1 MVNFADI
8 ANDMELNNV
17 LNLGEMTS
25 IEDIDA
31 AVDIYSK
38 DLFSDLPLNIPKP
51 QFDGNVQVKK
61 VSLAQKPATKPA
73 TKPVNTVTTQAGRY
87 TQSENMPSPII
98 YSDDS
103 DALIPAK
110 GTELIGMLLN
120 LKPKFIATD
129 DEFVRVLDISKRV
142 LSGGGKIKRGKPST
156 GCARRMFS
164 GLFLY
169 AAPDISALAKAIY
182 SLERMFSNSGL
193 YDLLSE
199 KDLQTLYID
208 DIDVITEKIYDPH
221 FTNLTV
227 NGIIFSVYYTSN
239 GM

>member
-8 ANDMELNNV
+8 ANDMEMNNV
-17 LNLGEMTS
+17 LNLDEMTS
-25 IEDIDA
+25 VEDIDA

-38 DLFSDLPLNIPKP
+38 DLFSEQPFNLPVSNASDKQVNSVNLKP
-51 QFDGNVQVKK
+51 FVKEKSSNVIGNHSQVNSHSSIEY
-61 VSLAQKPATKPA
+61 VDEADTL
-73 TKPVNTVTTQAGRY
+73 V
-87 TQSENMPSPII
+87 PSRG
-98 YSDDS
+98 
-103 DALIPAK
+103 L
-110 GTELIGMLLN
+110 ELISMLLN
-120 LKPKFIATD
+120 LKPKFIGVD
-129 DEFVRVLDISKRV
+129 DEFTRILNVSKRV
-142 LSGGGKIKRGKPST
+142 LSGGGKVKRGKPAT

-169 AAPDISALAKAIY
+169 AAQEISPLSKAIY
-182 SLERMFSNSGL
+182 SLERMFANSGL

-199 KDLQTLYID
+199 KDLHTIYID
-208 DIDVITEKIYDPH
+208 DIDIVTEKLYDPH

>member
-17 LNLGEMTS
+17 LNLGEMSS

-38 DLFSDLPLNIPKP
+38 DLFSELPLNIPKS
-51 QFDGNVQVKK
+51 QFGTDSAVKK
-61 VSLAQKPATKPA
+61 VSLTQ
-73 TKPVNTVTTQAGRY
+73 KPVNKPTNIGTTYQTSTTEPQKR
-87 TQSENMPSPII
+87 TTSPIL
-98 YSDDS
+98 YSEDS
-103 DALIPAK
+103 NALIPAK

-129 DEFVRVLDISKRV
+129 DEFVRILDVSKRV
-142 LSGGGKIKRGKPST
+142 LSGGGKIQRGKPST

-169 AAPDISALAKAIY
+169 AAPEISSLAKAIY

-221 FTNLTV
+221 FTNLTT
-227 NGIIFSVYYTSN
+227 NGIVFSVYYTSN

>member
-1 MVNFADI
+1 MVNFTDI

-25 IEDIDA
+25 IEAIDA
-31 AVDIYSK
+31 AVDTYSK
-38 DLFSDLPLNIPKP
+38 DLFSDLPLNISKP
-51 QFDGNVQVKK
+51 QFVDTAQVKK
-61 VSLAQKPATKPA
+61 VSLA
-73 TKPVNTVTTQAGRY
+73 TKPVNKPTQPIISRKADNRE
-87 TQSENMPSPII
+87 QSTSVSSPII
-98 YSDDS
+98 YSENS
-103 DALIPAK
+103 DVLVSAK

-120 LKPKFIATD
+120 LRPKFIETD
-129 DEFVRVLDISKRV
+129 DEFVRILDVSKRV

-169 AAPDISALAKAIY
+169 AAPEISSLAKAIY
-182 SLERMFSNSGL
+182 SLERMFANSGL

-208 DIDVITEKIYDPH
+208 DVDIITEKIYDPH

>member
-17 LNLGEMTS
+17 LNLDEMTS
-25 IEDIDA
+25 IEAIDA
-31 AVDIYSK
+31 AVDTYSK
-38 DLFSDLPLNIPKP
+38 DLFSDLPLNISKP
-51 QFDGNVQVKK
+51 QFVDNAQVKK
-61 VSLAQKPATKPA
+61 VSLA
-73 TKPVNTVTTQAGRY
+73 TKPVNKSTQPIISRKADSQE
-87 TQSENMPSPII
+87 QSTSIGSPII
-98 YSDDS
+98 YSENS
-103 DALIPAK
+103 DALVPAK
-110 GTELIGMLLN
+110 GVELIGMLLN
-120 LKPKFIATD
+120 LRPRFIETD
-129 DEFVRVLDISKRV
+129 DEFVRILNVSKRV

-169 AAPDISALAKAIY
+169 AAPEITPLAKAIY
-182 SLERMFSNSGL
+182 SLERMFANSGL

-208 DIDVITEKIYDPH
+208 DVDIITEKIYDPH

>member
-31 AVDIYSK
+31 AVDVYSK

-51 QFDGNVQVKK
+51 QLVDNAQVKK
-61 VSLAQKPATKPA
+61 VSLATKPISMP
-73 TKPVNTVTTQAGRY
+73 TKVSTPKQVTNVPKPTTQ
-87 TQSENMPSPII
+87 SSPII
-98 YSDDS
+98 YSEDS

-120 LKPKFIATD
+120 LKPKFIAVD
-129 DEFVRVLDISKRV
+129 DEFVRVLDVSKRV
-142 LSGGGKIKRGKPST
+142 LSGDGKIKRGKPST

-169 AAPDISALAKAIY
+169 AAPEISSLAKAIY

-221 FTNLTV
+221 FTNLTL

>member
-25 IEDIDA
+25 IEAIDA
-31 AVDIYSK
+31 AVDTYSK

-51 QFDGNVQVKK
+51 QFIDSSQVKK
-61 VSLAQKPATKPA
+61 VSLA
-73 TKPVNTVTTQAGRY
+73 TKPVSKPVQLSAPRKVDNQEPSTSVG
-87 TQSENMPSPII
+87 SPII
-98 YSDDS
+98 YSENS

-120 LKPKFIATD
+120 LRPKFIETD
-129 DEFVRVLDISKRV
+129 DEFIRILDVSKRV
-142 LSGGGKIKRGKPST
+142 LSDGGKIKRGKPSA

-169 AAPDISALAKAIY
+169 AAPEITPLSKAIY
-182 SLERMFSNSGL
+182 SLERMFANSGL

-208 DIDVITEKIYDPH
+208 DVDIITEKIYDPH

>member
-31 AVDIYSK
+31 AVDVYSK
-38 DLFSDLPLNIPKP
+38 DLFSDLPLSIPKP
-51 QFDGNVQVKK
+51 QFVNNTQVKK
-61 VSLAQKPATKPA
+61 VSLANKPTNAPTKVSVSQQVTSVSTPATP
-73 TKPVNTVTTQAGRY
+73 R
-87 TQSENMPSPII
+87 SPIV
-98 YSDDS
+98 YSEDS
-103 DALIPAK
+103 NALIPAK

-120 LKPKFIATD
+120 LKPKFIAAD
-129 DEFVRVLDISKRV
+129 DEFVRVLDVSKRV

-169 AAPDISALAKAIY
+169 AAPEISSLAKAIY

>member
-25 IEDIDA
+25 IEAIDA
-31 AVDIYSK
+31 AVDTYSK

-51 QFDGNVQVKK
+51 QFIDNSQVKK
-61 VSLAQKPATKPA
+61 VSLV
-73 TKPVNTVTTQAGRY
+73 TKPVSKPVQLSAPHKADNRESSTNT
-87 TQSENMPSPII
+87 SSPII
-98 YSDDS
+98 YSENS

-120 LKPKFIATD
+120 LRPKFIETD
-129 DEFVRVLDISKRV
+129 DEFVRILDVSKRV

-169 AAPDISALAKAIY
+169 AAPEISSLAKAIY
-182 SLERMFSNSGL
+182 SLERMFANSCL

-199 KDLQTLYID
+199 EDLQTLYID
-208 DIDVITEKIYDPH
+208 DVDIVTEKIYDPH

>member
-17 LNLGEMTS
+17 LNLGEMSS

-51 QFDGNVQVKK
+51 QFNNDAAVKK
-61 VSLAQKPATKPA
+61 VSLSQKPTVKQVN
-73 TKPVNTVTTQAGRY
+73 VNTEYQASHSVPSKK
-87 TQSENMPSPII
+87 TPSPIL
-98 YSDDS
+98 YSEDS

-129 DEFVRVLDISKRV
+129 DEFVRVLDVSKCV

-169 AAPDISALAKAIY
+169 AAPEISSLAKAIY

>member
-17 LNLGEMTS
+17 LNLSEMTS
-25 IEDIDA
+25 IEAIDA
-31 AVDIYSK
+31 AVDTYSK

-51 QFDGNVQVKK
+51 QFIDSSQVKK
-61 VSLAQKPATKPA
+61 VSLA
-73 TKPVNTVTTQAGRY
+73 TKPVSKPVQLSAPRKVDNQEPSTNT
-87 TQSENMPSPII
+87 SSPII
-98 YSDDS
+98 YSENS
-103 DALIPAK
+103 DALVPAK

-120 LKPKFIATD
+120 LRPKFIETD
-129 DEFVRVLDISKRV
+129 DEFVRMLDVSKHV
-142 LSGGGKIKRGKPST
+142 LSGGGKIKRGKPSI

-169 AAPDISALAKAIY
+169 AAPEITPLSKAIY
-182 SLERMFSNSGL
+182 SLERMFANSGL

-208 DIDVITEKIYDPH
+208 DVDIITEKIYDPH

>member
-25 IEDIDA
+25 IEAIDA
-31 AVDIYSK
+31 AVDTYSK

-51 QFDGNVQVKK
+51 RFIDSSQVKK
-61 VSLAQKPATKPA
+61 VSLATKPISVP
-73 TKPVNTVTTQAGRY
+73 TKVSTPKHVTNVPKPTTQ
-87 TQSENMPSPII
+87 SSPII
-98 YSDDS
+98 YSEDS

-120 LKPKFIATD
+120 LKPKFIAVD
-129 DEFVRVLDISKRV
+129 DEFIRVLDVSKRV
-142 LSGGGKIKRGKPST
+142 LSDGGKIKRGKPST

-169 AAPDISALAKAIY
+169 AAPEITPLSKAIY
-182 SLERMFSNSGL
+182 SLERMFANSGL

-208 DIDVITEKIYDPH
+208 DIDIITEKIYDPH

>member
-8 ANDMELNNV
+8 ANDMEMNNV
-17 LNLGEMTS
+17 LNLDEMTS
-25 IEDIDA
+25 VEDIDA

-38 DLFSDLPLNIPKP
+38 DLFSEQPFNLPVSNASDEQVNSVNLKP
-51 QFDGNVQVKK
+51 FVKEKSSNVIGSHSQVNSHSSIEY
-61 VSLAQKPATKPA
+61 VDEVDT
-73 TKPVNTVTTQAGRY
+73 
-87 TQSENMPSPII
+87 
-98 YSDDS
+98 
-103 DALIPAK
+103 LIPSK
-110 GTELIGMLLN
+110 GLELISMLLN
-120 LKPKFIATD
+120 LKPKFIGVD
-129 DEFVRVLDISKRV
+129 DEFTRILNVSKRV
-142 LSGGGKIKRGKPST
+142 LSGDGKVKRGKPAT

-169 AAPDISALAKAIY
+169 AAQEISPLSKAIY
-182 SLERMFSNSGL
+182 SLERMFANSGL

-199 KDLQTLYID
+199 KDLHTIYID
-208 DIDVITEKIYDPH
+208 DIDIVTEKLYDPH

>member
-25 IEDIDA
+25 IKDIDA
-31 AVDIYSK
+31 AVDVYSN
-38 DLFSDLPLNIPKP
+38 DLFSELPLNIPKP
-51 QFDGNVQVKK
+51 QFVDSAQVKK
-61 VSLAQKPATKPA
+61 VSLATKPISA
-73 TKPVNTVTTQAGRY
+73 PTKVSTPKQVTNVPKSTTQ
-87 TQSENMPSPII
+87 SSPII
-98 YSDDS
+98 YSEDS

-120 LKPKFIATD
+120 LKPKFIAVD
-129 DEFVRVLDISKRV
+129 DEFVRILDVSKRV

-169 AAPDISALAKAIY
+169 AAPEITPLSKAIY
-182 SLERMFSNSGL
+182 SLERMFANSGL

-208 DIDVITEKIYDPH
+208 DVDIITEKIYDPH

-227 NGIIFSVYYTSN
+227 NGIIFSVYYISN

>member
-25 IEDIDA
+25 IEAIDA
-31 AVDIYSK
+31 AVDTYSK

-51 QFDGNVQVKK
+51 QFIDSSQVKK
-61 VSLAQKPATKPA
+61 VSLV
-73 TKPVNTVTTQAGRY
+73 TKPVNKPTQPIISRKADNQEPSTSVG
-87 TQSENMPSPII
+87 SPII
-98 YSDDS
+98 YSEKS
-103 DALIPAK
+103 DVLIPAK
-110 GTELIGMLLN
+110 GAELIGMLLN
-120 LKPKFIATD
+120 LRPKFIETD
-129 DEFVRVLDISKRV
+129 DEFVRILDVSKRV

-169 AAPDISALAKAIY
+169 AAPEITPLSKAIY
-182 SLERMFSNSGL
+182 SLERMFANSGL

-208 DIDVITEKIYDPH
+208 DVDIVTEKIYDPH

>member
-51 QFDGNVQVKK
+51 QFDGNAPVKK
-61 VSLAQKPATKPA
+61 VSLATKSTSTPTKVSAPQQATNSSKPAA
-73 TKPVNTVTTQAGRY
+73 TR
-87 TQSENMPSPII
+87 SPIL
-98 YSDDS
+98 YSEDS
-103 DALIPAK
+103 NALIPAK
-110 GTELIGMLLN
+110 GTELIGTLLN
-120 LKPKFIATD
+120 LKPKFIAAD
-129 DEFVRVLDISKRV
+129 DEFVRVLDVSKRV
-142 LSGGGKIKRGKPST
+142 LSGSGKIKRGKPST

-182 SLERMFSNSGL
+182 SLERMFSNSSL